1 MSFKNADVWIQ
12 TGVLWCRKRQV
23 CQLPH
28 NQLHV
33 AVVCSATAVVIVAAV
48 IIAVVPI
55 AAVVASA
62 IAVADP
68 VVIAVAA
75 GVVIIAVT
83 AVVGVAATVI
93 NCCCYHV
100 VLFVNYPPLKLES
113 SVLPIRNYFEKQRC
127 KKLKQ

>member
-12 TGVLWCRKRQV
+12 TGVLWCRKRHLF
-23 CQLPH
+23 QLPH

-33 AVVCSATAVVIVAAV
+33 AVVGSATAVVI
-48 IIAVVPI
+48 I
-55 AAVVASA
+55 AAV
-62 IAVADP
+62 VADP
-68 VVIAVAA
+68 VVIVIIALAV

-100 VLFVNYPPLKLES
+100 VLVVVNYPPLTLES